1 MTNTG
6 LHFGDSHGWEIRL
19 RHTSRGIWIAILA
32 LAFTT
37 IAQAQSF
44 TILHSFDFTD
54 GAFPWDT
61 LIIGPGGSLYGTTF
75 SGPGNSGVGSVFKLA
90 LDGTETTLYSFTG
103 SADGGEPQAGLVRDS
118 AGNFYGTTGPIG
130 GAGAVFKL
138 DRSGTETVLYRFV
151 GANEDG
157 HPMGNLV
164 RDADGNLYGTVSL
177 GSAGQGSGTVFKI
190 DSSGTETILH
200 EFTGGADGGN
210 PIAGVIR
217 DSAGNLYGTTNLG
230 GSQACNSGCGVVFK
244 IDPSGAE
251 TVLYSFTGGLDGF
264 YPNGGLIQDA
274 AGNLYGTTYFGGT
287 IGDGTV
293 FMLTPAGVKTVLY
306 NFIGQPS
313 DGALPVGNLIRD
325 SAGNFYGVTF
335 AGGIRSFGTVY
346 KLDKNGKE
354 TVLYRFKGKPDGQWP
369 ETGLTRDSAG
379 NLYGTTVYGGSCSQT
394 TGCGIV
400 FKIAP

>member
-230 GSQACNSGCGVVFK
+230 GLRRAIQA
-244 IDPSGAE
+244 AE
-251 TVLYSFTGGLDGF
+251 SYSKSIRAERRRFS
-264 YPNGGLIQDA
+264 I
-274 AGNLYGTTYFGGT
+274 
-287 IGDGTV
+287 
-293 FMLTPAGVKTVLY
+293 
-306 NFIGQPS
+306 
-313 DGALPVGNLIRD
+313 ALPGV
-325 SAGNFYGVTF
+325 STAFTQTAG
-335 AGGIRSFGTVY
+335 
-346 KLDKNGKE
+346 
-354 TVLYRFKGKPDGQWP
+354 
-369 ETGLTRDSAG
+369 
-379 NLYGTTVYGGSCSQT
+379 
-394 TGCGIV
+394 
-400 FKIAP
+400 